1 MLSSIPCGDFELNIS
16 HPSGTPTLVP
26 SQALERRLDWRVHR
40 TAKIIGQ
47 HDETSAN
54 AELTQLPPLAVHLHV
69 HYVETLP
76 ALLQALE
83 ACQDGLDKL
92 RLWISTDSSAK
103 AELIEIALQKSFL
116 SKRAVSTKVRV
127 CANKGRNLGPLLHDF
142 WPELKDE
149 ELVLHLHS
157 KRSVESDL
165 GEAWLD
171 QLLQCLL
178 PDSNT
183 LRALR
188 HRFQRDS
195 KLGLVM
201 PQPPGLIRPYLN
213 WGSNFELAQQLAAPL
228 GGHLHRDAVLMFPAG
243 GMFWFKPA
251 ALAPLVECLNTMS
264 ELPPEPLAVDGS
276 SLHAL
281 ERLAPHACEAS
292 GHHWKLC
299 CGKTTVP
306 ATTPAASLSVL
317 LPQTE
322 LYQQATALLA
332 ARFRQQ
338 DEQLEC
344 TSVNLDRCTQ
354 QLESADATIRNL
366 EKTVQELNQTMA
378 SSRTWRITRFLKRLV
393 RVGT

>member
-26 SQALERRLDWRVHR
+26 SQALERRLDWRLDQ
-40 TAKIIGQ
+40 TAGSIAYPNETPKIAQ
-47 HDETSAN
+47 PSV
-54 AELTQLPPLAVHLHV
+54 LTTLSVHLHV
-69 HYVETLP
+69 HYLETLP

-83 ACQDGLDKL
+83 RCQDGLGDL
-92 RLWISTDSSAK
+92 RLWVSTDSSAK
-103 AELIEIALQKSFL
+103 AELIEVALQKSFL

-149 ELVLHLHS
+149 ELVLHVHS

-281 ERLAPHACEAS
+281 ERLAPHACESS
-292 GHHWKLC
+292 GHHWKLLC
-299 CGKTTVP
+299 HNTPTP
-306 ATTPAASLSVL
+306 ATTPAANLSVL
-317 LPQTE
+317 VPQTE
-322 LYQQATALLA
+322 VYQQATALLA

-366 EKTVQELNQTMA
+366 EKTVQELNQTMT

>member
-26 SQALERRLDWRVHR
+26 SQALERRLDWRLHR
-40 TAKIIGQ
+40 TAEIIGL
-47 HDETSAN
+47 HNETSDN

-83 ACQDGLDKL
+83 ACQDGLDDL

-103 AELIEIALQKSFL
+103 AEQIEMALQNSCL
-116 SKRAVSTKVRV
+116 SKRAVLTKVHI
-127 CANKGRNLGPLLHDF
+127 CANKGRNLGPLLNDF
-142 WPELKDE
+142 WPELKDQ

-157 KRSVESDL
+157 KRSVESNL

-178 PDSNT
+178 PDSDT

-188 HRFQRDS
+188 HQFQRDS

-201 PQPPGLIRPYLN
+201 PQPAELIRPYLN

-228 GGHLHRDAVLMFPAG
+228 GKRLHRDAVLMFPAG

-251 ALAPLVECLNTMS
+251 ALAPLVECINILG

-281 ERLAPHACEAS
+281 ERLASHACESS
-292 GHHWKLC
+292 GHHWKLLC
-299 CGKTTVP
+299 HNTPTP
-306 ATTPAASLSVL
+306 ATTPAANLSVL
-317 LPQTE
+317 EPQAE
-322 LYQQATALLA
+322 IFQQATALLA

-354 QLESADATIRNL
+354 QLESADTTIRAGKN
-366 EKTVQELNQTMA
+366 VQ
-378 SSRTWRITRFLKRLV
+378 
-393 RVGT
+393 G

>member
-26 SQALERRLDWRVHR
+26 SQALERRLDWRLHQ
-40 TAKIIGQ
+40 TAEIIGFCE
-47 HDETSAN
+47 ETSDNAN
-54 AELTQLPPLAVHLHV
+54 PTPLPPFAVHLHV
-69 HYVETLP
+69 HYLETLP

-83 ACQDGLDKL
+83 ACQNGLNDL
-92 RLWISTDSSAK
+92 RLWISTDCSAK
-103 AELIEIALQKSFL
+103 AELIENALQDSCL
-116 SKRAVSTKVRV
+116 SKQAIFRKVRI
-127 CANKGRNLGPLLHDF
+127 CPNKGRNLGPLLHDL
-142 WPELKDE
+142 WPELKEE

-157 KRSVESDL
+157 KRSVESNL

-178 PDSNT
+178 PDSDT

-188 HRFQRDS
+188 HQFQRDS

-201 PQPPGLIRPYLN
+201 PQPPEFIRPYLN

-228 GGHLHRDAVLMFPAG
+228 GRRLHRDAVLMFPAG

-251 ALAPLVECLNTMS
+251 ALAPLVECINTLG

-281 ERLAPHACEAS
+281 ERLAPHACESS
-292 GHHWKLC
+292 GHHWKLLC
-299 CGKTTVP
+299 HNTPTP
-306 ATTPAASLSVL
+306 ATTPAANLSVL
-317 LPQTE
+317 EPQAE
-322 LYQQATALLA
+322 MFQQATALLA

-354 QLESADATIRNL
+354 QLESANATIR
-366 EKTVQELNQTMA
+366 ELNQTMA
-378 SSRTWRITRFLKRLV
+378 SSRTWRLTRFLKQLV
-393 RVGT
+393 RAGT

>member
-26 SQALERRLDWRVHR
+26 SQALERRLDWRLHQ
-40 TAKIIGQ
+40 TAEIIGFR
-47 HDETSAN
+47 DETSNNAN
-54 AELTQLPPLAVHLHV
+54 PTPLPRLAVHLHV
-69 HYVETLP
+69 HYLETLP

-83 ACQDGLDKL
+83 RCQDGLGDL
-92 RLWISTDSSAK
+92 RLWVSTDSSAK
-103 AELIEIALQKSFL
+103 AELIEVALQKSFL

-157 KRSVESDL
+157 KRSVESGL

-178 PDSNT
+178 PDADT

-188 HRFQRDS
+188 HQFQKDS
-195 KLGLVM
+195 RLGLVM
-201 PQPPGLIRPYLN
+201 PQPPEFIRPYLN
-213 WGSNFELAQQLAAPL
+213 WGSNFELAQRLAEPL
-228 GGHLHRDAVLMFPAG
+228 GRRLHRDAILMFPAG

-251 ALAPLVECLNTMS
+251 ALAPLVECINILG

-281 ERLAPHACEAS
+281 ERLASHACESS
-292 GHHWKLC
+292 GHHWKLLC
-299 CGKTTVP
+299 HNTPTP
-306 ATTPAASLSVL
+306 ATTPAASVSVL
-317 LPQTE
+317 APQTE
-322 LYQQATALLA
+322 VYQQATALLA

-344 TSVNLDRCTQ
+344 ARVNLDRCTQ
-354 QLESADATIRNL
+354 QLESADATIRDL
-366 EKTVQELNQTMA
+366 EITIQELNQTMA

-393 RVGT
+393 RAGT

>member
-26 SQALERRLDWRVHR
+26 SQALERRLDWRLHQ
-40 TAKIIGQ
+40 TAEIIGFR
-47 HDETSAN
+47 DETSDN
-54 AELTQLPPLAVHLHV
+54 TNPPPLPPLAVHLHV
-69 HYVETLP
+69 HYLETLP

-83 ACQDGLDKL
+83 ACQNGLNDL
-92 RLWISTDSSAK
+92 RLWISTDCSAK
-103 AELIEIALQKSFL
+103 AELIENALQDSCL
-116 SKRAVSTKVRV
+116 SKQAVFRKVRI
-127 CANKGRNLGPLLHDF
+127 CPNKGRNLGPLLHDL
-142 WPELKDE
+142 WPELKEE

-157 KRSVESDL
+157 KRSVESNL

-178 PDSNT
+178 PDSDT

-188 HRFQRDS
+188 HQFQKDS
-195 KLGLVM
+195 RLGLVM
-201 PQPPGLIRPYLN
+201 PQPPEFIRPYLN

-228 GGHLHRDAVLMFPAG
+228 GRRLHRDAVLMFPAG

-251 ALAPLVECLNTMS
+251 ALAPLVECINTLG

-281 ERLAPHACEAS
+281 ERLAPHACESS
-292 GHHWKLC
+292 GHHWKLLC
-299 CGKTTVP
+299 HNTPTP
-306 ATTPAASLSVL
+306 ATTPAANLSVL
-317 LPQTE
+317 EPQAE
-322 LYQQATALLA
+322 MFQQATALLA

-344 TSVNLDRCTQ
+344 TSVNLYRCTQ
-354 QLESADATIRNL
+354 QLESADATIR
-366 EKTVQELNQTMA
+366 ELHQTMA
-378 SSRTWRITRFLKRLV
+378 SSRTWRLTRFLKRLV
-393 RVGT
+393 RAGT